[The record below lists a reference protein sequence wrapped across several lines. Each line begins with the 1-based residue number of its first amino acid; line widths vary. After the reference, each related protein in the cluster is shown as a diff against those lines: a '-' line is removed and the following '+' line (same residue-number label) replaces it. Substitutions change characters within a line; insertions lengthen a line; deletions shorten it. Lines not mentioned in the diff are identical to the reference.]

1 MAAEWPGGQLC
12 IADGSEHGFVFC
24 AAILLKKVNPK
35 SELRNRKMVPVLLI
49 LIPLVG
55 GLSAFFFKNEKVVR
69 AWVLFSSVVAL
80 FVSVLG
86 LTVLKNDSYLLY
98 HANWISSINA
108 SFSVKLDGMGQILCL
123 LTAVSF
129 PLVFISTWN
138 TQYKKPNNFFALM
151 LLMQAGLMGVFVA
164 MDALL
169 FYFFWELALIPAY
182 FLCSQWGGERRIAVT
197 FKFFIYTFTG
207 SILMLVALI
216 YIYLK
221 TPGHSFDISA
231 FYKAPVNT
239 GHESWL
245 FWLMFVAF
253 AIKMPIW
260 PLHTWQPDTYE
271 QSPTAVTM
279 ILSGVMV
286 KMGVLGM
293 IRWLMPVLHLSF
305 YQWGDTISTLAITG
319 MIYASLIAIQQD
331 DLKRLVAYSSIAHIG
346 LMCAALFAE
355 TQSGLQGVMIQ
366 MFNHGINI
374 IGLWIVIE
382 LIERQFGT
390 RKISELG
397 GLAQRSPSMAILLV
411 VVALANIGLPL
422 TNGFIGEFLMFNGI
436 FASAVTQYYVVFTV
450 LAAITIVLAAVYTLN
465 MIRKVFYGET
475 NSLTAAGYSMRL
487 NEKMALT
494 IIVLFVFVLGL
505 YPSLFLN
512 ITRETSEFIL
522 QKTDITNFMKK

>member
-1 MAAEWPGGQLC
+1 M
-12 IADGSEHGFVFC
+12 I
-24 AAILLKKVNPK
+24 
-35 SELRNRKMVPVLLI
+35 PVLLI
-49 LIPLVG
+49 VIPLVS
-55 GLSAFFFKNEKVVR
+55 GLASFAIKNDRAVR
-69 AWVLFSSVVAL
+69 SWALISSIATMA
-80 FVSVLG
+80 VSLMG
-86 LTVLKNDSYLLY
+86 LTILNKGSYLQF
-98 HANWISSINA
+98 HASWISSINT

-138 TQYKKPNNFFALM
+138 SQYKRPNNFFALM
-151 LLMQAGLMGVFVA
+151 LLMQVGLMGVFVA

-182 FLCSQWGGERRIAVT
+182 FLCSQWGGEKRIAVT
-197 FKFFIYTFTG
+197 LKFFIYTFTG
-207 SILMLVALI
+207 SILMLVAII
-216 YIYLK
+216 YIYLT
-221 TPGHSFDISA
+221 TPEHSFDISA
-231 FYKAPVNT
+231 FYDAPVNT
-239 GHESWL
+239 GKESWL
-245 FWLMFVAF
+245 FWLMFIAF

-319 MIYASLIAIQQD
+319 MIYASFIAIQQD

-346 LMCAALFAE
+346 LMCATLFAE
-355 TQSGLQGVMIQ
+355 TESGLQGVMIQ
-366 MFNHGINI
+366 MFNHGVNI

-390 RKISELG
+390 RKMSELG
-397 GLAQRSPSMAILLV
+397 GLAQRSPAMAILFV
-411 VVALANIGLPL
+411 IVALANIGLPL

-436 FASAVTQYYVVFTV
+436 FASTVTKYYIVFTA
-450 LAAITIVLAAVYTLN
+450 LAGLTIILAAVYTLN

-475 NSLTAAGYSMRL
+475 NSLTAAGYSLRL
-487 NEKMALT
+487 NEIMALA
-494 IIVLFVFVLGL
+494 IIVGFILMLGL
-505 YPSLFLN
+505 YPKVFLN
-512 ITRETSEFIL
+512 VTNETSEFIL
-522 QKTDITNFMKK
+522 NKAELSLFKK